1 VTLLTTS
8 KAHGVSPTG
17 VRANDGDTGVQRCIA
32 VLNAGSSSINYK
44 AGDEGAPLFRGQVE
58 NIGLS
63 PHLKVADTAGTVV
76 AKRRRTGGALDHHGA
91 IAGIMK
97 IGRELLAARRISHAY
112 IMDIANRPDLL
123 IVPDAAI
130 NIFPTVEDK
139 REICQNAIGLAQA
152 VGFKEPKVA
161 VLSAVETV
169 NPRLLSTIDAAALC
183 KMADRGQITGGL
195 VDGPLAFDNAV
206 SEGAAV
212 AVLLAHARR
221 QGSPAALGAE

>member
-17 VRANDGDTGVQRCIA
+17 VRANDGDTGVQRCI
-32 VLNAGSSSINYK
+32 
-44 AGDEGAPLFRGQVE
+44 
-58 NIGLS
+58 
-63 PHLKVADTAGTVV
+63 

-139 REICQNAIGLAQA
+139 REICQNAIDLAQA

-161 VLSAVETV
+161 VLSAVVRSTHGC
-169 NPRLLSTIDAAALC
+169 PRPWTRRRCARWPIAARSPEASSTG
-183 KMADRGQITGGL
+183 RWHSTT
-195 VDGPLAFDNAV
+195 P
-206 SEGAAV
+206 
-212 AVLLAHARR
+212 
-221 QGSPAALGAE
+221 